1 MLEVYLLIS
10 LIILLL
16 ICFYSNKQDI
26 TSPSIAFLA
35 PFCLASMNLLF
46 NISKWKVDIQNN
58 TFNVIIWGSVSLIL
72 GIFLTKIVIKA
83 LIKKS
88 NLNYNESY
96 EQYIEKCEV
105 ISIQQIKKL
114 LFLAFQSVSFIICL
128 IAVIKVSKGYGGSGG
143 IGELIGNYKYMK
155 SFTLNDM
162 STGSIPN
169 LLYDFCYASGFIWL
183 YIAINNY
190 LATKKFDYLIILNL
204 VLSIAI
210 SLTKGSRG
218 GAVALIVSGIAM
230 LIIFIKKNSKK
241 QKIPLKHSILILT
254 IVFAIVGTFQG
265 VGELLGRK
273 SSADFN
279 GYLSVYLG
287 APIRNLDYF
296 LNNTYHTKPDI
307 FGKMTF
313 VNAINYLGNK
323 LDIAEWNYILDLPP
337 LRANGFVT
345 GNVYTAFYAYLYDFG
360 FIGVPIIMLLI
371 GIISEIFHFNA
382 LKRRTRKS
390 KKLINI
396 WVLIYSYI
404 FYLLCFSFFS
414 NKFFEG
420 LMSIQFFKYVIFWFF
435 IRWYLQ
441 KIKIKV

>member
-1 MLEVYLLIS
+1 
-10 LIILLL
+10 
-16 ICFYSNKQDI
+16 
-26 TSPSIAFLA
+26 
-35 PFCLASMNLLF
+35 
-46 NISKWKVDIQNN
+46 
-58 TFNVIIWGSVSLIL
+58 
-72 GIFLTKIVIKA
+72 
-83 LIKKS
+83 
-88 NLNYNESY
+88 
-96 EQYIEKCEV
+96 
-105 ISIQQIKKL
+105 
-114 LFLAFQSVSFIICL
+114 
-128 IAVIKVSKGYGGSGG
+128 
-143 IGELIGNYKYMK
+143 
-155 SFTLNDM
+155 
-162 STGSIPN
+162 
-169 LLYDFCYASGFIWL
+169 
-183 YIAINNY
+183 
-190 LATKKFDYLIILNL
+190 
-204 VLSIAI
+204 
-210 SLTKGSRG
+210 
-218 GAVALIVSGIAM
+218 M